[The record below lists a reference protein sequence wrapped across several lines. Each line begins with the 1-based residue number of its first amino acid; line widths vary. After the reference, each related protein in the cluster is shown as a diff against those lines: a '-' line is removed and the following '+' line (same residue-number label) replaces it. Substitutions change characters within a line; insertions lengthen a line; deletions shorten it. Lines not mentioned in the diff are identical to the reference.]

1 MSKVLKH
8 RHWHG
13 VYWQLFREGAKAG
26 KYSYLIRVRR
36 IYHKGVMAG
45 KMGSWVNKFR
55 TKSLKEARKEYGI
68 MSYNLRTPSAA
79 GVS

>member
-8 RHWHG
+8 RYWNST
-13 VYWQLFREGAKAG
+13 YWQLVREGVKAG

-36 IYHKGVMAG
+36 IYHKGVMMG
-45 KMGSWVNKFR
+45 KMGPWVNKFR
-55 TKSLKEARKEYGI
+55 TKSLKEGRKEYHI

-79 GVS
+79 GV